1 MACHSNR
8 RLSKLKINRGL
19 CPKALSNRVKNSFFY
34 QLFSLGYW
42 LGQSIKSCDFGFGF
56 GFDILSSRNRHPPN
70 VQILSTEELLI
81 YNGVLVSVF

>member
-42 LGQSIKSCDFGFGF
+42 LGQSIKSCDFGF
-56 GFDILSSRNRHPPN
+56 DILSSRNRHSPN